1 MIKYKQVSVV
11 KEVIELNPAMALG
24 TVAAGVSAFA
34 MSTVNAAASVAAE
47 APPEE
52 HGLTEELTGKVAE
65 YQWFTIGDVI
75 PKGILPLS
83 TVVTWG
89 IMIVMVILA
98 IILTRNLTVTNV
110 SKKQAMLEAFIG
122 VLHNLFYSNVG
133 ERGKR
138 YIQYLLTVLL
148 FLGIANMTGLIGIAP
163 PTKDINVPIALALM
177 SILLVQYAGIR
188 QKGVGG
194 WLKAFT
200 QPVSIVTPLNIL
212 ELGIKPLSL
221 CMRLF
226 GNVLGAYIIMEL
238 IIFVVPAVI
247 PMVFSLYFDIF
258 DGLLQAYV
266 FCFLTSLY
274 INEAVEEEE

>member
-1 MIKYKQVSVV
+1 M
-11 KEVIELNPAMALG
+11 NPAVALG
-24 TVAAGVSAFA
+24 TAAASVSAFA
-34 MSTVNAAASVAAE
+34 VSTVKAAASVTSEAAHE
-47 APPEE
+47 P
-52 HGLTEELTGKVAE
+52 GLSEELGEKVAE
-65 YQWFTIGDVI
+65 YQWFTFGNLI
-75 PKGILPLS
+75 PKGVLPLS
-83 TVVTWG
+83 VVVTWG
-89 IMIVMVILA
+89 IIIVLVVLA
-98 IILTRNLTVTNV
+98 IILTRDLRVTNV
-110 SKKQAMLEAFIG
+110 TKRQAMLESFVELIHG
-122 VLHNLFYSNVG
+122 LFYSNVG
-133 ERGKR
+133 EHGKR
-138 YIQYLLTVLL
+138 YIPYLMTVLL
-148 FLGIANMTGLIGIAP
+148 YLGIANMTGLIGIAP

-188 QKGVGG
+188 QKGAGG

-238 IIFVVPAVI
+238 IIFVVPAVV
-247 PMVFSLYFDIF
+247 PLVFSLYFDIF

-274 INEAVEEEE
+274 IHEAVEEEE